1 MFRIESGPNLLND
14 GTDKAENGGS
24 SVQSDVSFP
33 SNPESVDESG
43 PFKKNKGLPSNRSM
57 SLDIQKS
64 SVGCPV
70 QQKSRSLSDEAFES
84 GCTNGRMTDK
94 MRDLRFNRIVM
105 ENLEKYPLDYD
116 RLRLEKEAET
126 SKERRKEQS
135 GGFNEKALKEEG
147 DFLHSNGPGFP
158 SLYPSCSEADGSS
171 MEPDDF
177 WRMLHDD
184 HWNEAEARLSSG
196 SLSDGGTPVQGNSLP
211 RDSWISPPV
220 VPELSTVSAKF
231 PAKNNDHITCE
242 LEGQFYSF
250 THFTYFFSRSSLY
263 PSFALSSMWSLIHS
277 FHQLDPFRF
286 LVYSL
291 LQFTVHLVDTTQY
304 LALSNFL

>member
-14 GTDKAENGGS
+14 GTDQVENGRS
-24 SVQSDVSFP
+24 SLQSDVSFP
-33 SNPESVDESG
+33 SNPESVDGNGLFE
-43 PFKKNKGLPSNRSM
+43 KNRALPSNRSM
-57 SLDIQKS
+57 SLDIQQS
-64 SVGCPV
+64 SMGCAI
-70 QQKSRSLSDEAFES
+70 QQRSRSFSDEAFGSER
-84 GCTNGRMTDK
+84 TNGRMTDE

-116 RLRLEKEAET
+116 RLRLQKEAET
-126 SKERRKEQS
+126 SKDRGKERSR
-135 GGFNEKALKEEG
+135 GFNEKPLKEEG
-147 DFLHSNGPGFP
+147 NFLRSDGPGLP

-184 HWNEAEARLSSG
+184 HWNEAETRFSSG
-196 SLSDGGTPVQGNSLP
+196 SLSDSGTPVQGNSLP

-220 VPELSTVSAKF
+220 VPERSTASNRF

-250 THFTYFFSRSSLY
+250 THLACFFSRSSFLTCIL
-263 PSFALSSMWSLIHS
+263 PVHFLLCGHSFIHS
-277 FHQLDPFRF
+277 I
-286 LVYSL
+286 
-291 LQFTVHLVDTTQY
+291 T
-304 LALSNFL
+304 